1 MKELCIDVRMAF
13 RAGIGT
19 YIRNIIPPLANFFK
33 LRLITDEESISKWPF
48 LNQCDLILT
57 SAPIYSIEE
66 QIKFPF
72 LVPPCDLFWTPHYNT
87 PFSPLKSKKR
97 VVTIHDVYHLA
108 FAKTLTFSQRL
119 YSKLMI
125 NRAVNISDHIF
136 TISQFSKD
144 EMIKY
149 TGCSAEKI
157 SIIPLGVDASHFS
170 EKETSAPVREKY
182 QLPANYFLFVSTLAP
197 HKNVERLIAAWNILL
212 EKFPS
217 WKLVLV
223 GKPGKESPQTLQ
235 DRPALQKSVLFLGQV
250 DDQDLPAIYRHAY
263 ATVHPSLYEGFGL
276 SPLEAMSSGCPV
288 IVSKAASLP
297 EVCGDSALYV
307 DPYDVHD
314 IASTMEKIIQDPL
327 LHAELRA
334 KGLSRCRSFVWSN
347 AVEKYANILER
358 L

>member
-19 YIRNIIPPLANFFK
+19 YIRNIVPPLANFFK

-48 LNQCDLILT
+48 LNQYDLILT

-72 LVPPCDLFWTPHYNT
+72 LVPKCDLFWTPHYNI
-87 PFSPLKSKKR
+87 PFSALKSKKR

-108 FAKTLTFSQRL
+108 FAKTLKFSQRL

-136 TISQFSKD
+136 TISQFSQD

-157 SIIPLGVDASHFS
+157 SIIPLGVDASYFS
-170 EKETSAPVREKY
+170 EKGSSAPVREKY
-182 QLPANYFLFVSTLAP
+182 QLPSNYFLFVSTLAP
-197 HKNVERLIAAWNILL
+197 HKNVDRLISAWNTLL

-223 GKPGKESPQTLQ
+223 GKPGKEPPKKLKDQPS
-235 DRPALQKSVLFLGQV
+235 LQKSVLFLGQV
-250 DDQDLPAIYRHAY
+250 DNQDLPALYRDAY

-276 SPLEAMSSGCPV
+276 SPLEAMSSGCPA

-307 DPYDVHD
+307 DPYDIHD
-314 IASTMEKIIQDPL
+314 IASAMEKIIQDPL
-327 LHAELRA
+327 LHAELKA
-334 KGLSRCRSFVWSN
+334 KGLRRSQDFTW
-347 AVEKYANILER
+347 AQTVEKYAAIMEGL
-358 L
+358 